1 MKKKYSVSC
10 LVLLVSTEA
19 ARKAANGSHIAVRI
33 GNLQYAE
40 NTDDKSRV
48 GLMVDSLKT
57 VGMVALPSD
66 ISVGLTP
73 DQGKRI
79 RYEATAV
86 AEMTGSVPPRLH
98 AILDGKPEGTI
109 QFHELT

>member
-1 MKKKYSVSC
+1 MR
-10 LVLLVSTEA
+10 VSTEA
-19 ARKAANGSHIAVRI
+19 AQKAANGTHIAVRI
-33 GNLQYAE
+33 NNLQYAE
-40 NTDDKSRV
+40 NTNDKSRV

-66 ISVGLTP
+66 IHVGLTP

-98 AILDGKPEGTI
+98 VCTS
-109 QFHELT
+109 F

>member
-1 MKKKYSVSC
+1 MRASI
-10 LVLLVSTEA
+10 EA
-19 ARKAANGSHIAVRI
+19 ARKAANGTHIAIRI
-33 GNLQYAE
+33 GIDDNLRYDE
-40 NTDDKSRV
+40 GSDGKLRV
-48 GLMVDSLKT
+48 DLMVDRLKT

-66 ISVGLTP
+66 ISVGPTP

-98 AILDGKPEGTI
+98 AILDGKPEGI
-109 QFHELT
+109 I